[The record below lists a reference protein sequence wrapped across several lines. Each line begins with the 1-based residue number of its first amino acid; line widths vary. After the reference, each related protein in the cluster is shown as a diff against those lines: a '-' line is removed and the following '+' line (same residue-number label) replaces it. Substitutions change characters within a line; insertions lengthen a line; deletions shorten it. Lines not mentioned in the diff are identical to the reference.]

1 MKCFLDDVEQVIKN
15 SQDYYSPFKNK
26 PSTRERELTSP
37 WECYKKGHAEIV
49 DMLDRG
55 RRVQVIDGKVWT
67 RCEVKA
73 SWCDGQYFNATHPY
87 CEDVYNYDRAK
98 PWRRHAHTSFFFAGH
113 DFHVDYIM
121 WRTYGPLMGFEECRV
136 FVDGEWKA
144 RGGYFAG
151 LGCAIHIKYPVAV
164 VAPDFALIL
173 KKGPDINKD
182 FVAWTIRPC

>member
-87 CEDVYNYDRAK
+87 YEDVYNYDRSK
-98 PWRRHAHTSFFFAGH
+98 PWLSRALRLGLPRDRVGWA
-113 DFHVDYIM
+113 
-121 WRTYGPLMGFEECRV
+121 PLKLRV
-136 FVDGEWKA
+136 SLAASE
-144 RGGYFAG
+144 
-151 LGCAIHIKYPVAV
+151 P
-164 VAPDFALIL
+164 
-173 KKGPDINKD
+173 
-182 FVAWTIRPC
+182 